1 MIKIVDIRAN
11 ISYFKSKEGVMIKNT
26 ELILLTGKPSYKYVV
41 DKPEKFIKIKA
52 TRVDLTEND
61 FNLLIEHLTLLKNA
75 SEKDFE

>member
-26 ELILLTGKPSYKYVV
+26 ELVLLAGKPSYKYVG
-41 DKPEKFIKIKA
+41 DKPEKFIKIKE
-52 TRVDLTEND
+52 TRIDLTEND